1 MESCCSEVDR
11 NKYSSSLQY
20 FNMAVDFFAEAE
32 VDQVR
37 MAAMLMAH
45 SVTAWKALW
54 LKYWSVDNASKHSPC
69 LVQFDGKLL
78 FGKTLK
84 TSIQQISGGQLEVLH
99 KKEDS
104 LLSLLQ
110 RGYICTDLVVHSS
123 ANGSMSIPPFPKG
136 PSQSPIRLLNL
147 PTRSSEGG
155 STQYPQVGGRS
166 THCMEAWADKVK
178 DAWNLDIIIKSF
190 FIET

>member
-1 MESCCSEVDR
+1 MESSFLARLWKHLSSRSLEV
-11 NKYSSSLQY
+11 N
-20 FNMAVDFFAEAE
+20 
-32 VDQVR
+32 
-37 MAAMLMAH
+37 
-45 SVTAWKALW
+45 
-54 LKYWSVDNASKHSPC
+54 
-69 LVQFDGKLL
+69 
-78 FGKTLK
+78 
-84 TSIQQISGGQLEVLH
+84 LEVLH

-190 FIET
+190 FIETWILVCPIKLHCLRTYIMKWLMAQTILSVSGQEMG

>member
-84 TSIQQISGGQLEVLH
+84 TSIQQISGGQLGGTSQERRQSF
-99 KKEDS
+99 K
-104 LLSLLQ
+104 
-110 RGYICTDLVVHSS
+110 SS
-123 ANGSMSIPPFPKG
+123 SKRLYLYRPGRPFFSQWKYVNSSFPKRTK
-136 PSQSPIRLLNL
+136 SKSNQAAK
-147 PTRSSEGG
+147 SS
-155 STQYPQVGGRS
+155 Y
-166 THCMEAWADKVK
+166 KV
-178 DAWNLDIIIKSF
+178 F
-190 FIET
+190 